1 MTTKEQLWRDDH
13 TPRATPNPAVTDGTL
28 TTPIRLYHVLM
39 LGGLTAFGPLATDLY
54 LPALPAVSQALQ
66 APMAL
71 TQLTLT
77 LCILGLALG
86 QLIVGPLSDAR
97 GRRRPLLMGLALFTV
112 LSVLCSLAPTVEL
125 LMGLRLLQGLAGATG
140 MVIALAIARD
150 LYTGQTLARAIAL
163 LMTVNFL
170 APIAAPLLG
179 GQLLRLVSWRGV
191 FAAIGLIG
199 FLFMVG
205 VLYTLGE
212 TLPPTQR
219 QAGDGKTLLRT
230 MRALL
235 RDAQFLGY
243 ALTCG
248 FAFTC
253 GIVYISASPFVL
265 QTMYGLTPQQFSL
278 VFAVN
283 AVGLTLLSQLSALL
297 VNRWTPHT
305 LVVIGVV
312 ALSTA
317 TITLLIGVFAGIGL
331 WGLLTASFVMVA
343 SLGFIAPNA
352 TALAL
357 ADRDPQTAGTAAA
370 FLGLLQLALG
380 ALIAPLVG
388 LWGTSTALPMAMVI
402 ACFGVA
408 ALVMTLV
415 SLRTITTATMTTAID
430 SRCTAT

>member
-1 MTTKEQLWRDDH
+1 MTTKEQLRGDSY
-13 TPRATPNPAVTDGTL
+13 TPRTIPSPVTADANPAA
-28 TTPIRLYHVLM
+28 PIRLYHVLM

-54 LPALPAVSQALQ
+54 LPALPAVSQELQ

-97 GRRRPLLMGLALFTV
+97 GRRRPLLMGLALFTA

-170 APIAAPLLG
+170 APIVAPLLG

-205 VLYTLGE
+205 VIYTLGE

-265 QTMYGLTPQQFSL
+265 QSLYGLTPQQFSL
-278 VFAVN
+278 VFAGN
-283 AVGLTLLSQLSALL
+283 AVGLTLLAQLSAFL
-297 VNRWTPHT
+297 VNRVAPHT
-305 LVVIGVV
+305 LVVIGV
-312 ALSTA
+312 ATLSTA
-317 TITLLIGVFAGIGL
+317 SLVLLIGALTGIGL
-331 WGLLTASFVMVA
+331 WGLLAACFVMVA

-357 ADRDPQTAGTAAA
+357 ADRDPQTAGTASA
-370 FLGLLQLALG
+370 FLGLLQLVIG

-388 LWGTSTALPMAMVI
+388 LWGRTTALPMATVI
-402 ACFGVA
+402 ALFGMA
-408 ALVMTLV
+408 ALVVTLA
-415 SLRTITTATMTTAID
+415 SLRRTPAEMG
-430 SRCTAT
+430 RNG

>member
-1 MTTKEQLWRDDH
+1 MTTKEQSWHDDYA
-13 TPRATPNPAVTDGTL
+13 PCATPNPALDGNV

-54 LPALPAVSQALQ
+54 LPALPAVSQELQ

-86 QLIVGPLSDAR
+86 QLVVGPLSDAR
-97 GRRRPLLMGLALFTV
+97 GRRWPLLIGLTLFTA

-140 MVIALAIARD
+140 IVIALAIARD
-150 LYTGQTLARAIAL
+150 LYTGKTLARAIAL

-199 FLFMVG
+199 FLFVLG
-205 VLYTLGE
+205 VAYTLGE
-212 TLPPTQR
+212 TLPPAQR
-219 QAGDGKTLLRT
+219 QKGDGKTMLRT
-230 MRALL
+230 MRTLL
-235 RDAQFLGY
+235 RDGHFLGY

-265 QTMYGLTPQQFSL
+265 QTIYGLTPQQFSL
-278 VFAVN
+278 VFAGN
-283 AVGLTLLSQLSALL
+283 AVGLTLMSQLSALL

-305 LVVIGVV
+305 LVVTGVV
-312 ALSTA
+312 ALSAA
-317 TITLLIGVFAGIGL
+317 TVTLLVGVLVGISL
-331 WGLLTASFVMVA
+331 WGFLAACFVMVA
-343 SLGFIAPNA
+343 SLGLIAPNA

-357 ADRDPQTAGTAAA
+357 ADRDPQTAGTASA
-370 FLGLLQLALG
+370 FLGLLQLGIG

-388 LWGTSTALPMAMVI
+388 LWGRTTALPMATVI
-402 ACFGVA
+402 ALFGMA
-408 ALVMTLV
+408 ALLVTLA
-415 SLRTITTATMTTAID
+415 SSRRTTTD
-430 SRCTAT
+430 RDRNG

>member
-1 MTTKEQLWRDDH
+1 MTTKEQVWRDDY
-13 TPRATPNPAVTDGTL
+13 TPRTTPNPAVPDGNP

-54 LPALPAVSQALQ
+54 LPALPAVSQELQ

-86 QLIVGPLSDAR
+86 QLVVGPLSDAR
-97 GRRRPLLMGLALFTV
+97 GRRWPLLIGLALFTA

-125 LMGLRLLQGLAGATG
+125 LMAFRLLQGLAGATG
-140 MVIALAIARD
+140 IVIALAIARD
-150 LYTGQTLARAIAL
+150 LYTGKTLARAIAL

-205 VLYTLGE
+205 VAYTLGE
-212 TLPPTQR
+212 TLPPAQR
-219 QAGDGKTLLRT
+219 QVGDGKTLLRT
-230 MRALL
+230 LRALL

-265 QTMYGLTPQQFSL
+265 QTMYGLTPQQFSV

-283 AVGLTLLSQLSALL
+283 AVGLTLLSQVSAFV
-297 VNRWTPHT
+297 VNRIAPHT
-305 LVVIGVV
+305 LVVLGVA

-317 TITLLIGVFAGIGL
+317 SLVLFMGVFTGIGL
-331 WGLLTASFVMVA
+331 WGLLAACFVMVA

-357 ADRDPQTAGTAAA
+357 ANRDPQTAGTASA
-370 FLGLLQLALG
+370 FLGFLQLALG

-388 LWGTSTALPMAMVI
+388 LWGTTTALPMATVI
-402 ACFGVA
+402 AFFGVV
-408 ALVMTLV
+408 ALVVTV
-415 SLRTITTATMTTAID
+415 APLRSTPMD
-430 SRCTAT
+430 DDR

>member
-1 MTTKEQLWRDDH
+1 MTTKEQLLGDSY
-13 TPRATPNPAVTDGTL
+13 TPRATPSPVTAEAGP
-28 TTPIRLYHVLM
+28 TTSIRLYHLLV
-39 LGGLTAFGPLATDLY
+39 LGGLTAFGPLAVDLY
-54 LPALPAVSQALQ
+54 LPTLPAVSQELQ

-77 LCILGLALG
+77 LCILGLSLG

-97 GRRRPLLMGLALFTV
+97 GRRRPLLIGLALFV
-112 LSVLCSLAPTVEL
+112 ALSVLCSLAPTVEL
-125 LMGLRLLQGLAGATG
+125 LMLFRLLQGLAGATG
-140 MVIALAIARD
+140 IVSALAIARD
-150 LYTGQTLARAIAL
+150 LYTGKTLARAIAL

-170 APIAAPLLG
+170 APILAPPLG
-179 GQLLRLVSWRGV
+179 GQLLRWVSWRGI

-199 FLFMVG
+199 FLF
-205 VLYTLGE
+205 LLSAAYTLQE
-212 TLPPTQR
+212 TLPPARR
-219 QAGDGKTLLRT
+219 QQGGVNPLVHT

-235 RDAQFLGY
+235 RDTQFLGY
-243 ALTCG
+243 ALACG

-265 QTMYGLTPQQFSL
+265 QSLYGLTPQQFSL
-278 VFAVN
+278 VFAGN
-283 AVGLTLLSQLSALL
+283 AVGLTLISQLSALL

-317 TITLLIGVFAGIGL
+317 AVTLLVGVIAGIGL
-331 WGLLTASFVMVA
+331 WGLLAAFFIMVA

-357 ADRDPQTAGTAAA
+357 ADRDPQTAGTASA
-370 FLGLLQLALG
+370 FLGFLQLAIG

-388 LWGTSTALPMAMVI
+388 LWGTTTALPMTAVI

-408 ALVMTLV
+408 ALVVTLV
-415 SLRTITTATMTTAID
+415 SSRTTPAAID
-430 SRCTAT
+430 RNGS

>member
-1 MTTKEQLWRDDH
+1 MTTKEQGWRADY
-13 TPRATPNPAVTDGTL
+13 TPRATPNPAVMDGTL
-28 TTPIRLYHVLM
+28 TTPIRLYHVLL

-66 APMAL
+66 APMTL

-86 QLIVGPLSDAR
+86 QLVVGPLSDAR
-97 GRRRPLLMGLALFTV
+97 GRRWPLLIGLTLFTA

-125 LMGLRLLQGLAGATG
+125 LLVFRLLQGLAGATG
-140 MVIALAIARD
+140 IVIALAIARD
-150 LYTGQTLARAIAL
+150 LYTGKTLARAIAL

-205 VLYTLGE
+205 VAYTLGE
-212 TLPPTQR
+212 TLPPAQR
-219 QAGDGKTLLRT
+219 QKGDSKTMLRT

-235 RDAQFLGY
+235 HDVQFLSY

-278 VFAVN
+278 VFAGN
-283 AVGLTLLSQLSALL
+283 AVGLTLMSQVSALL

-312 ALSTA
+312 ALSVA
-317 TITLLIGVFAGIGL
+317 TVTLLVGVLVGISL
-331 WGLLTASFVMVA
+331 WGLLAASFVMVA

-357 ADRDPQTAGTAAA
+357 AKRDPQTAGTASA
-370 FLGLLQLALG
+370 FLGLLQLAIG

-388 LWGTSTALPMAMVI
+388 LWGATTALPMATVI
-402 ACFGVA
+402 AFFGVA
-408 ALVMTLV
+408 ALVVTLAL
-415 SLRTITTATMTTAID
+415 LRSTTTD
-430 SRCTAT
+430 RDRNS